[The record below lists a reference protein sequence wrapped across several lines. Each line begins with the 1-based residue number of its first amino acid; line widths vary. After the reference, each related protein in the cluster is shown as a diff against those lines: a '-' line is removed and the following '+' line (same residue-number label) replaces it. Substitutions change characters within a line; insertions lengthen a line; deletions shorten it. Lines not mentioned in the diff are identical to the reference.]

1 MGVSLTMAR
10 KANRLTARTVSTIT
24 KPGRHA
30 DGDGLYLI
38 VDKSGAKRWAFIF
51 RHKNPTGGKNTLR
64 EMGLGGLSSVS
75 LADARTKAADCRRVL
90 ASGKSPIKARR
101 EGEVA
106 RMASDV
112 SFGSFADELVESL
125 KPGFRNAKHAAQ
137 WEMTLRVYA
146 APLRSMRL
154 DEIAT
159 DDILSVLKPLW
170 QSRPETASRLRGRI
184 ERVLDAA
191 KARGLRGGENPARW
205 RGHLNRLL
213 PARQKL
219 TRGHHAA
226 MDYRDVPDFVGR
238 LRALDGISARA
249 LEWTILTA
257 ARTNE
262 TLGMAWDEINRENQI
277 WTVPEERMKS
287 GRAHRVPLTTRMLE
301 IFDELED
308 IQVGPFVFSGQK
320 RNHSLSDMAL
330 AMQLRR
336 MKVENATVHGFRS
349 AFRDWAAEETH
360 FPREIAEAALAHVV
374 GDATERA
381 YRRGDAL
388 ERRRDLMAAWE
399 SYCTVPSQENVV
411 RLSRR
416 RILAPEGE

>member
-1 MGVSLTMAR
+1 MA
-10 KANRLTARTVSTIT
+10 A
-24 KPGRHA
+24 
-30 DGDGLYLI
+30 
-38 VDKSGAKRWAFIF
+38 
-51 RHKNPTGGKNTLR
+51 
-64 EMGLGGLSSVS
+64 
-75 LADARTKAADCRRVL
+75 
-90 ASGKSPIKARR
+90 
-101 EGEVA
+101 
-106 RMASDV
+106 DV

-146 APLRSMRL
+146 ASLRSMRL
-154 DEIAT
+154 DDIDT
-159 DDILSVLKPLW
+159 DDVLAVLKPLW
-170 QSRPETASRLRGRI
+170 QSKPETASRLRGRI

-226 MDYRDVPDFVGR
+226 MDYLDVPDFVGD
-238 LRALDGISARA
+238 LRVLDSISARA

-257 ARTNE
+257 ARTGE
-262 TLGMAWDEINRENQI
+262 TLGMRWDEINRENQI

-301 IFDELED
+301 IFDELEA
-308 IQVGPFVFSGQK
+308 VRTGPFVFSGQK
-320 RNHSLSDMAL
+320 RNRSLSDMAL

-349 AFRDWAAEETH
+349 AFRDWSAEETH

-399 SYCTVPSQENVV
+399 VFCDADVARNVV
-411 RLSRR
+411 RLNAS
-416 RILAPEGE
+416 